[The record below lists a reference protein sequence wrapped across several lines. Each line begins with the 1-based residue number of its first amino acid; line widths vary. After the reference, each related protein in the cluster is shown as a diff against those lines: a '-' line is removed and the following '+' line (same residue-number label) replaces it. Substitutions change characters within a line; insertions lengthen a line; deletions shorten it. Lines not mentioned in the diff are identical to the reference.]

1 MFFYLKLHDSRTNSG
16 YHRMLGMMWQGWLLI
31 RSFLI
36 FYICLWSMPISK
48 NIKSLIGV
56 TVFIAQGYLLLIT
69 CLTDC
74 TCNFAFPCSSGFE
87 RRLGI
92 AQLLFTQSASEAVIN
107 DAIGVWVTHLKERER
122 ERENL
127 IKWNAF
133 TFLYESS
140 CCCAVVVV
148 LLLLCCCCCAVVVV
162 V

>member
-1 MFFYLKLHDSRTNSG
+1 
-16 YHRMLGMMWQGWLLI
+16 
-31 RSFLI
+31 
-36 FYICLWSMPISK
+36 MPISK

-107 DAIGVWVTHLKERER
+107 DAIGVWVTHLKERES